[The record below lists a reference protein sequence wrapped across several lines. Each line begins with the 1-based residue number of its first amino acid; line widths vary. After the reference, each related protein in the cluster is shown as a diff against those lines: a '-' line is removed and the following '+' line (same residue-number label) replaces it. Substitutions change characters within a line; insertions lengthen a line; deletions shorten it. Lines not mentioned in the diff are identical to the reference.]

1 MQIFNQTT
9 INNNSIVL
17 KKTKK
22 QTSFKAI
29 SPQVIKQVKNISS
42 NPANKDLVLKLAGL
56 VGLSSIIAW
65 VKSFKADSQE
75 DLLHKLDVVDTNWT
89 QKGNDIFLDPEKQG
103 QYLDLI
109 SRADSAES
117 VLWTKGL
124 LASDVLPA
132 PVKEISQAEKD
143 LFLALET
150 NESYLSNS
158 AKTTIKSI
166 ISQVQ
171 ALAGATEEV
180 KNKALNS
187 IESRLNALVKEA
199 DSLQNSEET
208 SAIYSKVANI
218 VKTFALT
225 NLFEAT
231 DVALQTLDKP
241 VSLKSEEADT
251 ITKEASPPEVEE
263 FHQGSEEEDKPKVTV
278 IGRIDLTPT
287 TKKYFKPTNTEEVK
301 DGDSKEI
308 IINDNNKDFV
318 ENIFT
323 KAFKK
328 NSHIRPELY
337 ADYIDFI
344 QDIYYSYNEEKGAL
358 RKLFLSTLVRENS
371 LKTLN
376 LYKTLASGK
385 MEKIDYISFADLQMF
400 KHINGADLTQEE
412 FDTINSY
419 KNSKIKYY
427 MVKPEDD
434 KVVLTFLEGVSAEE
448 RLKIITDMHRIAFNI
463 SEQKSFNAQ
472 LVDFVEIK
480 DIKDELISKLLIDPE
495 DYDNITSYLG
505 LNLENIQDAVNE
517 GEYDD
522 AKKYIEQEL
531 DGYLTKKKLDCLEQ
545 ILNNE
550 AFKGFADTTHGRM
563 RLLERIIFDSTENM
577 VKTPYE
583 IKKITSKEILKL
595 KKAIEKAKSIDVFNY
610 NAKRSNG
617 TSVYKYAPQIKLG
630 KITIGLNDKAQLH
643 TIY

>member
-187 IESRLNALVKEA
+187 IDSRLNALVKEA

-251 ITKEASPPEVEE
+251 ITKEASALEVEE
-263 FHQGSEEEDKPKVTV
+263 FHQGSEEEGKPKVTV

-344 QDIYYSYNEEKGAL
+344 QEIYYSYSEEKGSL
-358 RKLFLSTLVRENS
+358 RKLFLSNLTRENS
-371 LKTLN
+371 LKMLE
-376 LYKTLASGK
+376 LYNKLTSGK
-385 MEKIDYISFADLQMF
+385 AEKIDYISFSDFQNF
-400 KHINGADLTQEE
+400 KHMNGGDLTQKD
-412 FDTINSY
+412 FDTLNGY

-427 MVKPEDD
+427 MVKPQDEKIVVAFSEDTSVED
-434 KVVLTFLEGVSAEE
+434 

-463 SEQKSFNAQ
+463 TDTKTFNAQ
-472 LVDFVEIK
+472 LVNSVELK
-480 DIKDELISKLLIDPE
+480 DVKEELISKLLMNPE
-495 DYDNITSYLG
+495 DYVNIISFLE
-505 LNLENIQDAVNE
+505 LNLEEAKYAIDDGDYNDASRH
-517 GEYDD
+517 
-522 AKKYIEQEL
+522 IEHEL
-531 DGYLTKKKLDCLEQ
+531 NSYNARMK
-545 ILNNE
+545 LNNLIQALNND
-550 AFKGFADTTHGRM
+550 AFKGFSDTTHGRM
-563 RLLERIIFDSTENM
+563 RFLERIIFDSTRNM
-577 VKTPYE
+577 TKTPYE
-583 IKKITSKEILKL
+583 IKQITSKEILKL
-595 KKAIEKAKSIDVFNY
+595 KNTIERAKTIDIYNY
-610 NAKRSNG
+610 NAKRANG
-617 TSVYKYAPQIKLG
+617 TSVHKYAPQIKLG